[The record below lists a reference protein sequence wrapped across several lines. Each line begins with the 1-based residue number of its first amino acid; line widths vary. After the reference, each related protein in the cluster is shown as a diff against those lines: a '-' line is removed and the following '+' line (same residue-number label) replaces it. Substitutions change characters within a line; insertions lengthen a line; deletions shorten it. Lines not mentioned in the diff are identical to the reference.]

1 MSHIYN
7 FFDNHMEAWG
17 AVVFGCLRSPLVLP
31 WQLHSTE
38 RCKRARFRGKRYGS
52 TRMNSGITQ

>member
-17 AVVFGCLRSPLVLP
+17 AVAFGVLTVAACIA
-31 WQLHSTE
+31 LAMALNGAL
-38 RCKRARFRGKRYGS
+38 K
-52 TRMNSGITQ
+52 

>member
-17 AVVFGCLRSPLVLP
+17 AVVFGIFAIIACVAMAAAINGAL
-31 WQLHSTE
+31 
-38 RCKRARFRGKRYGS
+38 
-52 TRMNSGITQ
+52 